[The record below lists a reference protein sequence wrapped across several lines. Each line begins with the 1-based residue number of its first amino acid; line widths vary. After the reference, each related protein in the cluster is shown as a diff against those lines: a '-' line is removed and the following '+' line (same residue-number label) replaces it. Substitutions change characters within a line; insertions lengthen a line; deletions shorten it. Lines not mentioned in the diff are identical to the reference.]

1 MSPIIMIG
9 GFISD
14 LEAVAFVDRIE
25 IRWPNGSGESFLGGS
40 ADRFVTLIERRS
52 GTPHGS

>member
-1 MSPIIMIG
+1 MIG